1 MHASNFSK
9 RDICSIKGFGIKK
22 ILFID
27 TGIEYGGGTKS
38 LLYLIEAL
46 KKAGIYDVFVYFE
59 NNYMVKDKKILDI
72 MEEKEIKIIKFNKPK
87 FEISKFKREIFRIF
101 YKKLIKKKRYEY
113 DLRFAKKML
122 LENNKFDFIHLN
134 NHFSANLSYIS
145 AANDLGIKVIQ
156 HLRKNSPL
164 DKFDTNILNKNI
176 FKAISVSKSTFEFY
190 NKYLKFDNCV
200 IYNPVF
206 KKQNYKKIDKFEEI
220 SIIMPANFL
229 KLKGHDLVFDAMLN
243 LNRDDLRLYIAGSG
257 SFEKKTKDKLDILI
271 KNGLVVNLG
280 FVENMDEIYPK
291 FDYILGFSE
300 NEGLPRVVIEALSYG
315 LGVIF
320 SNINVINEIYNI
332 SSKKDD
338 FYIVNRTANDLHNLL
353 LKIEKPKNKEID
365 FNIINTFSF
374 ENFSKSILNFYS
386 NYR

>member
-1 MHASNFSK
+1 M
-9 RDICSIKGFGIKK
+9 
-22 ILFID
+22 
-27 TGIEYGGGTKS
+27 
-38 LLYLIEAL
+38 
-46 KKAGIYDVFVYFE
+46 
-59 NNYMVKDKKILDI
+59 
-72 MEEKEIKIIKFNKPK
+72 
-87 FEISKFKREIFRIF
+87 
-101 YKKLIKKKRYEY
+101 
-113 DLRFAKKML
+113 
-122 LENNKFDFIHLN
+122 
-134 NHFSANLSYIS
+134 
-145 AANDLGIKVIQ
+145 
-156 HLRKNSPL
+156 
-164 DKFDTNILNKNI
+164 
-176 FKAISVSKSTFEFY
+176 
-190 NKYLKFDNCV
+190 
-200 IYNPVF
+200 
-206 KKQNYKKIDKFEEI
+206 
-220 SIIMPANFL
+220 
-229 KLKGHDLVFDAMLN
+229 VFDAMLN

-320 SNINVINEIYNI
+320 SNTNVINEIYNI

-338 FYIVNRTANDLHNLL
+338 FYIVNRTANDLRNLL
-353 LKIEKPKNKEID
+353 LKIEKPKNKEAD